1 MYFKQF
7 LFTSSS
13 IFTQRQNKSINKQT
27 KKQTIYSNQQTNKNN
42 QQSFLNF
49 LSLIH
54 IHSYTHFLITQV
66 FSCIEI
72 LTKKLKQRSKTL
84 LKSNQVFF
92 FEKQRQA
99 NPLCYPNKMDLNN
112 KKKISLLQCFF
123 KGKTVY
129 CNHNGSCFRNAIQGL
144 LQSFGLGF
152 IIKSAVHILTC
163 LISKKKQQNLIQG
176 FFQKD
181 FYYLSLFFCSQ
192 TCLLKAIQCLLR
204 LITQK
209 ESGFNSFLS
218 GFLASYA
225 AMYFYQNKTNLYN
238 WRMLAY
244 MRVIEGI
251 YYQLVNRGYIQKKS
265 LHFSLMYSIGSF
277 LLSYST
283 FHESRIALPDVIKLY
298 GTFQNLT
305 PDEKIFHY
313 VMLEKAQKKFEA
325 QGLE

>member
-1 MYFKQF
+1 M
-7 LFTSSS
+7 
-13 IFTQRQNKSINKQT
+13 N
-27 KKQTIYSNQQTNKNN
+27 
-42 QQSFLNF
+42 
-49 LSLIH
+49 
-54 IHSYTHFLITQV
+54 
-66 FSCIEI
+66 
-72 LTKKLKQRSKTL
+72 
-84 LKSNQVFF
+84 
-92 FEKQRQA
+92 
-99 NPLCYPNKMDLNN
+99 LNN
-112 KKKISLLQCFF
+112 KKQISLLQCFF
-123 KGKTVY
+123 KGKTVH
-129 CNHNGSCFRNAIQGL
+129 CNHSGSCFKNAIQGL
-144 LQSFGLGF
+144 FKSFGLGF

-192 TCLLKAIQCLLR
+192 TCLLKGIQCLLR

-218 GFLASYA
+218 GFLASYV

-265 LHFSLMYSIGSF
+265 LHFSYMYSIGSF
-277 LLSYST
+277 LLSYSI